1 MAEVRGSSPLSSTPG
16 MTSSPL
22 QPFAKAG
29 LIALMAI
36 GSVLLWLGAPI
47 GWLYIGSRVQAASD
61 GTGFGPYLLVIG
73 GIAVSVVVLT
83 KLLSALSRAYDRA
96 AGQDEPVRVRLPWH
110 RSMRGDDD
118 SRPPRSVLDVVMV
131 VSVSV
136 AVLAMTVWFFF
147 FAGSSLPTS

>member
-1 MAEVRGSSPLSSTPG
+1 

-22 QPFAKAG
+22 QPLAKAS
-29 LIALMAI
+29 LILLMAL

-47 GWLYIGSRVQAASD
+47 GWLYIGSRVQANSESA
-61 GTGFGPYLLVIG
+61 GFGPYLLVIG

-83 KLLSALSRAYDRA
+83 KVLSALSRAYDRA
-96 AGQDEPVRVRLPWH
+96 SGQTEPVRVRLPWH
-110 RSMRGDDD
+110 RSMRGDED

-131 VSVSV
+131 ISVGLAV
-136 AVLAMTVWFFF
+136 AAMTIWFFL